1 MRRLFRIIDKCKHN
15 QSNISVYFSHVL
27 FVLENSSMILILNI
41 TYHPN
46 AWYSSPVTVTFELKC
61 CRIVTIYQVI
71 LTLNMLVR

>member
-1 MRRLFRIIDKCKHN
+1 
-15 QSNISVYFSHVL
+15 
-27 FVLENSSMILILNI
+27 MILILNI

-61 CRIVTIYQVI
+61 CRIVTIYRVI